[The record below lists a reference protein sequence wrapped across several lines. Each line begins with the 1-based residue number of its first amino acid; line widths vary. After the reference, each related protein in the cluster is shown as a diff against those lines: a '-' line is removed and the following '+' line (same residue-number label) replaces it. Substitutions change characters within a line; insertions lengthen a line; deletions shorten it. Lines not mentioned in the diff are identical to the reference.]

1 MLSPEIRCVHR
12 LGRYGRTRGCQQ
24 LACCDPCGDC
34 DRNIDRGAFDQP
46 TVICPPRTALA
57 YNHPPSVRR

>member
-1 MLSPEIRCVHR
+1 MLSPEFAASTDWA
-12 LGRYGRTRGCQQ
+12 YGRTRGCQQ

-34 DRNIDRGAFDQP
+34 DRNIDRGAFDQL
-46 TVICPPRTALA
+46 TVICPPRTPLA